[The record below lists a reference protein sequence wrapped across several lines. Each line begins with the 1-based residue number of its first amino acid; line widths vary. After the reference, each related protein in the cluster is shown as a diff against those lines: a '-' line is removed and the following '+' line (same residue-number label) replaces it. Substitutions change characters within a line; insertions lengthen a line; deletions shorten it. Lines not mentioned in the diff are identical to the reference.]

1 MRYDVWRKRWPRRCA
16 MLPTGVLPEFTRTFT
31 ARTQNALR
39 TRHEIVRVCRGR
51 QSAAQI
57 GSVVDGYTAC
67 QAYLTMRFTVLRS
80 MAGSGRNV
88 KPTAA
93 CTANLSNVTNAT
105 PDARCG
111 VHSSWVNLSVFLRR
125 SPRDGRVAPR

>member
-39 TRHEIVRVCRGR
+39 TRHELVRVCRGR

-57 GSVVDGYTAC
+57 GSVVDSYTAC
-67 QAYLTMRFTVLRS
+67 QVYLTMRFTVLRS

-88 KPTAA
+88 KPRAA
-93 CTANLSNVTNAT
+93 WKANLINVTNAT
-105 PDARCG
+105 PGARCG
-111 VHSSWVNLSVFLRR
+111 GRPSRVKVSV
-125 SPRDGRVAPR
+125 P